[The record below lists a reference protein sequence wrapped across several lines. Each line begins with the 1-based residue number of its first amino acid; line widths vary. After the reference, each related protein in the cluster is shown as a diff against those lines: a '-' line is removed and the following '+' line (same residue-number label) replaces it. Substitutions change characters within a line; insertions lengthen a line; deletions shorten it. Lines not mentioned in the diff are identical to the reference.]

1 MKAQTKSQSRTK
13 PKTSDNS
20 REGSSPESGAGDDC
34 PLHWFDA
41 DRGAF
46 EDLEQRIAYHPAD
59 FFAGEDFDP
68 VGACVTR
75 EAAFTSVELPENPTA
90 PKLHA
95 DHLLHDVF
103 RHVMPVASPTFV
115 GHMTSSLPSFMPSLA
130 KIVAALNQNVV
141 KLETSGALTGL
152 ERQVIGMLHR
162 LVFGREHDFY
172 AQWLHSAEHSLGAF
186 CSGGTTANLTA
197 LWASRNHV
205 LRARD
210 GFAGINSAG
219 LVAALRHYGYDG
231 LAIVVSERGHYSL
244 RKAADLLGIGRDN
257 LIPVAVDQDGR
268 MRVDRLRETLQDL
281 RQRNIRPM
289 AIVGIAGTTE
299 TGAVDPLDEIADV
312 AQEVG
317 CHFHVDAAWGG
328 ATLLSERERGRFAGI
343 ERADSVVIDAHKQ
356 FYVPMGAGM
365 VLFRD
370 PAWTQDIIQH
380 ANYIVRKGSVDLG
393 RHTLEGSRG
402 AAAVMLYANLHLLG
416 RKGLATLI
424 DTGID
429 NAKYFASL
437 IEQQPDFELDSRPQL
452 CILTYRYIPEPVR
465 AALASASAGQREPIL
480 EALDALT
487 ISIQEMQRD
496 AGRSFVSRTQ
506 LTSSQWDGR
515 AIAVFRVVLANPDTT
530 HEILRDILEEQRA
543 LAARSPMLA
552 PLMALVAS
560 IGE

>member
-1 MKAQTKSQSRTK
+1 MKAPQTE
-13 PKTSDNS
+13 TSDNPQDPS
-20 REGSSPESGAGDDC
+20 RQADC

-46 EDLEQRIAYHPAD
+46 EDLERRIADHPAE
-59 FFAGEDFDP
+59 FFASADFDP
-68 VGACVTR
+68 VGACATR
-75 EAAFTSVELPENPTA
+75 EARFASVDLPEDPTA
-90 PKLHA
+90 PQAHA

-103 RHVMPVASPTFV
+103 RHVMPVAAPTFV

-152 ERQVIGMLHR
+152 ERQVIGMMHK
-162 LVFGREHDFY
+162 LVFGQDAGFY
-172 AQWLHSAEHSLGAF
+172 GRWLHDPEHSLGAF
-186 CSGGTTANLTA
+186 GAGGTTANLAA
-197 LWASRNHV
+197 LWASRNQV

-210 GFAGINSAG
+210 DFAGIHRAG
-219 LVAALRHYGYDG
+219 LAAALRHYGYDG

-244 RKAADLLGIGRDN
+244 RKAADVLGIGRDN
-257 LIPVAVDQDGR
+257 LVPVAVDADGR
-268 MRVDRLRETLQDL
+268 MRVDALRAALRDLQ
-281 RQRNIRPM
+281 QRNIRPM
-289 AIVGIAGTTE
+289 TIVGIAGTTE
-299 TGAVDPLDEIADV
+299 TGAVDPLDAIADV
-312 AQEVG
+312 AQEAG

-328 ATLLSERERGRFAGI
+328 ATLLSARERWRFAGI

-370 PAWTQDIIQH
+370 PAWTQEIVQH

-416 RKGLATLI
+416 RKGLARLI

-429 NAKYFASL
+429 NARFFADL
-437 IEQQPDFELDSRPQL
+437 IDRQPDFELDSRPQL
-452 CILTYRYIPEPVR
+452 CILTYRYVPAPVR
-465 AALASASAGQREPIL
+465 AALASAATPAAQRERIQA
-480 EALDALT
+480 ALDALT

-530 HEILRDILEEQRA
+530 HAILQDILDEQRA

-552 PLMALVAS
+552 PLMALL
-560 IGE
+560 

>member
-1 MKAQTKSQSRTK
+1 MNA
-13 PKTSDNS
+13 PKTQTSDNS
-20 REGSSPESGAGDDC
+20 HDHRLDDDC

-46 EDLEQRIAYHPAD
+46 EDLERRIAEHPAD
-59 FFAGEDFDP
+59 FFASQDFDP
-68 VGACVTR
+68 VGACATR
-75 EAAFTSVELPENPTA
+75 EAQFTSVDLPEDPTA
-90 PKLHA
+90 PQAHA

-103 RHVMPVASPTFV
+103 RHVMPVASPSFV

-152 ERQVIGMLHR
+152 ERQVIGMLHK
-162 LVFGREHDFY
+162 LVFARDGDFY
-172 AQWLHSAEHSLGAF
+172 ARWLHNPEHSLGAF
-186 CSGGTTANLTA
+186 CAGGTTANLAA
-197 LWASRNHV
+197 LWASRNNV

-210 GFAGINSAG
+210 GFPGIHSAG
-219 LVAALRHYGYDG
+219 LMAALRHYGYDG

-244 RKAADLLGIGRDN
+244 RKAADVLGIGRDN
-257 LIPVAVDQDGR
+257 LVPVAVDGDGR
-268 MRVDRLRETLQDL
+268 VRIDKLRETLADL
-281 RQRNIRPM
+281 KARRIRTM
-289 AIVGIAGTTE
+289 AIVGIAGSTE
-299 TGAVDPLDEIADV
+299 TGAVDPLDAMADV
-312 AQEVG
+312 AQEAG

-328 ATLLSERERGRFAGI
+328 ATLLSERERARFAGI

-370 PAWTQDIIQH
+370 PAWTQEIVQH

-416 RKGLATLI
+416 RKGLARLI

-429 NAKYFASL
+429 NAKFFAGL
-437 IEQQPDFELDSRPQL
+437 IAQQPDFELDSPPQL
-452 CILTYRYIPEPVR
+452 CILTYRYVPEAVR
-465 AALASASAGQREPIL
+465 AALVSASTPAEKREQIQQ
-480 EALDALT
+480 ALDALT

-506 LTSSQWDGR
+506 LTSSQWGGR

-530 HEILRDILEEQRA
+530 HDILRGVLVEQRE
-543 LAARSPMLA
+543 LAAQSPMLA
-552 PLMALVAS
+552 PLMALV
-560 IGE
+560 

>member
-1 MKAQTKSQSRTK
+1 M
-13 PKTSDNS
+13 SDNA
-20 REGSSPESGAGDDC
+20 RDATGEATAGGAHAGEDC

-46 EDLEQRIAYHPAD
+46 DALEQRIADHPAD
-59 FFAGEDFDP
+59 FFAGADYEP
-68 VGACVTR
+68 VGACATR
-75 EAAFTSVELPENPTA
+75 EAAFASVTLPESPV
-90 PKLHA
+90 PPQVHA

-103 RHVMPVASPTFV
+103 RHVMPVAAPTFV

-152 ERQVIGMLHR
+152 ERQVIGMLHN
-162 LVFGREHDFY
+162 LVFARDDDFY
-172 AQWLHSAEHSLGAF
+172 RRWLHSADHSLGAF
-186 CSGGTTANLTA
+186 CAGGTTANLTA
-197 LWASRNHV
+197 LWASRNHL

-210 GFAGINSAG
+210 GFAGINNVG

-231 LAIVVSERGHYSL
+231 LAVVVSERGHYSL
-244 RKAADLLGIGRDN
+244 RKAADVLGIGREN
-257 LIPVAVDQDGR
+257 LVPVGVDAEGR
-268 MRVDRLRETLQDL
+268 MRVDLLRDVLRDLQA
-281 RQRNIRPM
+281 RNIRPM

-299 TGAVDPLDEIADV
+299 TGAVDPLDAIADV
-312 AQEVG
+312 AQEIG

-328 ATLLSERERGRFAGI
+328 ATLLSERERWRFAGI

-370 PAWTQDIIQH
+370 PAGTQDIIQH

-416 RKGLATLI
+416 RKGLARLI
-424 DTGID
+424 ETGVD
-429 NAKYFASL
+429 NAKYFAAL
-437 IEQQPDFELDSRPQL
+437 IERQPDFELDSRPQL
-452 CILTYRYIPEPVR
+452 CILTYRYVPEAVR
-465 AALASASAGQREPIL
+465 AVLKAAPVAQRERL
-480 EALDALT
+480 QQALDALT

-506 LTSSQWDGR
+506 LTSEQWGGR
-515 AIAVFRVVLANPDTT
+515 PIAVFRVVLANPDTT
-530 HEILRDILEEQRA
+530 PEILDGILDEQRA
-543 LAARSPMLA
+543 LAARSPALPA
-552 PLMALVAS
+552 LMALV
-560 IGE
+560 GEG

>member
-1 MKAQTKSQSRTK
+1 MKA
-13 PKTSDNS
+13 PKTETSARPRDH
-20 REGSSPESGAGDDC
+20 ATDDDC

-46 EDLEQRIAYHPAD
+46 EDLERRIAEHPAD
-59 FFAGEDFDP
+59 FFASEDFEP
-68 VGACVTR
+68 AGACAPR
-75 EAAFTSVELPENPTA
+75 AAQFASVELPENPTA
-90 PKLHA
+90 PQAHA

-152 ERQVIGMLHR
+152 ERQVIGMLHK
-162 LVFGREHDFY
+162 LVFGQDGAFY
-172 AQWLHSAEHSLGAF
+172 ARWLHDAEHSLGAF
-186 CSGGTTANLTA
+186 CAGGTTANLAA

-205 LRARD
+205 LRAD
-210 GFAGINSAG
+210 EGFAGVNGAG

-231 LAIVVSERGHYSL
+231 LAILVSERGHYSL
-244 RKAADLLGIGRDN
+244 RKAADVLGIGRDQ
-257 LIPVAVDQDGR
+257 LVPVAVDGDGR
-268 MRVDRLRETLQDL
+268 MRIDKLREALDDL
-281 RQRNIRPM
+281 KARNIRPM

-299 TGAVDPLDEIADV
+299 TGAVDPLDAIADV
-312 AQEVG
+312 AEEAG

-365 VLFRD
+365 VLFRH
-370 PAWTQDIIQH
+370 PAWTQDIVQH

-416 RKGLATLI
+416 RKGLARLI
-424 DTGID
+424 ETGVD
-429 NAKYFASL
+429 NARYFATL

-452 CILTYRYIPEPVR
+452 CILTYRYVPEAVR
-465 AALASASAGQREPIL
+465 TALQAASPAAREPIQA
-480 EALDALT
+480 ALDALT

-506 LTSSQWDGR
+506 LTSSQWNGR

-530 HEILRDILEEQRA
+530 REILQNVLAEQRE
-543 LAARSPMLA
+543 LAARSPALPA
-552 PLMALVAS
+552 LMGLVGLV
-560 IGE
+560 GE